1 MFKPQVASWAST
13 HTFNNNHFS
22 FKHCKSAFNK
32 KTLKKGR
39 RQTHKNIKSQLKS
52 QSQAF
57 AKSKMLI
64 KRILGAKCKIER
76 TREKKENIVVG
87 FLQIL
92 KLCMKCEKTVEFV
105 SKKTKTSKLKKWKGK
120 THARV
125 LLKLE
130 CNNRASCLNYNNDC

>member
-1 MFKPQVASWAST
+1 
-13 HTFNNNHFS
+13 
-22 FKHCKSAFNK
+22 
-32 KTLKKGR
+32 
-39 RQTHKNIKSQLKS
+39 
-52 QSQAF
+52 
-57 AKSKMLI
+57 MLI

-120 THARV
+120 THAHV

-130 CNNRASCLNYNNDC
+130 T